1 MTLPVNVESL
11 IDGRVVESDRIE
23 FKKGWNPDAIYRTIC
38 AFANDFEDISGGYVV
53 VGVEEENG
61 RAKRPVC
68 GVDIDDLDDIQ
79 KSMIGFNNL
88 IMPYYQPR
96 TAIEDVDG
104 KKVFVIW
111 VTAGDRRPYK
121 VPDNVTAKH
130 KEYNYYIRYNS
141 SSIVAK
147 GDYEV
152 ELLNMANR
160 VPFDDR
166 GNTSASI
173 KDVSM
178 LLVRDFLTQTG
189 SKLVEQLETSSP
201 LQILRQMDLVEG
213 PNENVRIK
221 NIALMLFSY
230 HPEKFFPSTQVDIVI
245 YPKGKDADPDNF
257 IEIDP
262 IKGPVHQ
269 IIRRTLDY
277 VKTMVIR
284 QKVAK
289 VATKAEADRTFNY
302 PYQALEEVIVNALY
316 HRSYQEREPVEISI
330 MPEQIEI
337 ISYSGADRSI
347 RLEDLRAGKRI
358 HARRYRNRR
367 LGDFLK
373 ELDLT
378 EGRGTGIPTVKKE
391 LEKNGSEDASYES
404 DEGRTYF
411 YVSIPCHKDFVCKE
425 LVVDD
430 DGHIRERK
438 LTVTTA
444 VDVRKQ
450 IFDLIVTNT
459 HISRRE
465 LSDAVGIN
473 QSAIQKHIETLVK
486 NGNIEKR
493 GIKRGRYYVILKQ
506 LDS

>member
-1 MTLPVNVESL
+1 MTLPINVESL

-38 AFANDFEDISGGYVV
+38 AFANDFEDTSGGYVV

-68 GVDIDDLDDIQ
+68 GVDIDDLDNIQ

-391 LEKNGSEDASYES
+391 LEKNGSEVASYES